1 MKKEPI
7 HDYVRRRLRE
17 FAGHHNRIA
26 RETGV
31 PQSSISRMHQGGASP
46 TLASVQP
53 LIDWFDKQDAGI
65 ATVKPKKSG
74 AGRITAAKPGRV
86 TRRAGVGAPT
96 TLAQ

>member
-17 FAGHHNRIA
+17 FVGHHIRIA

-31 PQSSISRMHQGGASP
+31 PQSSISRIHQGASSP

-65 ATVKPKKSG
+65 KVKPKKSG

-86 TRRAGVGAPT
+86 PRRAGVGAPPP
-96 TLAQ
+96 LAQ